1 MTPRASSR
9 LRSDIT
15 CSCQCIGTGAAV
27 CTALGTTPSSRW
39 ISTVGSVMH
48 GSGQCGQVLKVDDAK
63 RCSSHS
69 SILALLAGVR
79 SNGSATGR
87 TGTTVRGG
95 QVHESIESAVCAK
108 LPALRLPCLSVNLVG
123 GCWVTEGLPLR
134 RLMGRWGIQSRGPSL
149 PPMTGRSLA
158 RPH

>member
-1 MTPRASSR
+1 
-9 LRSDIT
+9 
-15 CSCQCIGTGAAV
+15 
-27 CTALGTTPSSRW
+27 
-39 ISTVGSVMH
+39 MH
-48 GSGQCGQVLKVDDAK
+48 GSGRCGQVLKVDDSK

-95 QVHESIESAVCAK
+95 KEHVSIEYAVCAK
-108 LPALRLPCLSVNLVG
+108 PPAFRLPCLSDDLVG
-123 GCWVTEGLPLR
+123 DCWVTGGSAAAPIDGKLGVPPPP
-134 RLMGRWGIQSRGPSL
+134 RGPSL
-149 PPMTGRSLA
+149 LPVTGRSLA